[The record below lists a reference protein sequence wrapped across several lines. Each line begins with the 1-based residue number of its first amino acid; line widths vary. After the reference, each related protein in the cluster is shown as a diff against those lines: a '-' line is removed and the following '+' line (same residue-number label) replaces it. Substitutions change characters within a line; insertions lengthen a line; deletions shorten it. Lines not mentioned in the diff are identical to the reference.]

1 MGEQPRSV
9 AVSAAVTRRQ
19 FLQGS
24 AGLGGLL
31 ATGGLAAVLAAC
43 GRAAQETPAG
53 EPGEEFTGSLALLLG
68 SHMGPVQELAD
79 QYEEQHG
86 VSPQVQEITTPDLR
100 SVVTSAFLAQNS
112 PWDAIFTTAV
122 LAQELGDR
130 TWVQTVDAFLDES
143 VRPAGELMDRG
154 LGAVSAPEGYLAVPW
169 TMGAPL
175 MHWNRQLLE
184 SVDLD
189 PDAPAGWHAEPNS
202 WDTFVE
208 YAQALTF
215 ERNGTQYYGF
225 TDAWADDHILY
236 TWGSLLQMHGGRF
249 LDDEREPVFNDE
261 AGVEATMKMYDLLNT
276 HRVVDPAVNTYTWV
290 FDASPGFLNGTRAF
304 FFTWPFI
311 AGVANDPEGS
321 EIVGENAFAPQPAVE
336 TSASVDGSEFLAVPV
351 FADNEDEAWRFLE
364 LVTSPEGQRTIALGG
379 WASIYRDVNLDPEV
393 LEAFPV
399 NEAVVQ
405 SYEYPV
411 DGGYSADR
419 EIWGP
424 ILGNQIQEVL
434 ADNKSAEEAL
444 DDAVR
449 LIRDE
454 REG

>member
-1 MGEQPRSV
+1 MREQSRPTAAN
-9 AVSAAVTRRQ
+9 AVSRRT
-19 FLQGS
+19 FLQGT
-24 AGLGGLL
+24 AGLGGLY

-43 GRAAQETPAG
+43 GRADEGLATG
-53 EPGEEFTGSLALLLG
+53 DPGEDFTGALGLLLG
-68 SHMGPVQELAD
+68 SHMGPVQELVSRY
-79 QYEEQHG
+79 QSEYG
-86 VSPQVQEITTPDLR
+86 VSPEVQEITTPDLR
-100 SVVTSAFLAQNS
+100 SVVSSAFLAQDS

-130 TWVQTVDAFLDES
+130 NWVQTVDAFLDQNI
-143 VRPAGELMDRG
+143 RPRGELMDRG
-154 LGAVSAPEGYLAVPW
+154 LSAIGAEDGFLAVPW

-175 MHWNRQLLE
+175 MHWNRRLLE
-184 SVDLD
+184 EADLD
-189 PDAPAGWHAEPNS
+189 PDAPLNWHAEPNS

-215 ERNGTQYYGF
+215 ERDGVQHYGF

-236 TWGSLLQMHGGRF
+236 TWGSLLQMHGGSF
-249 LDDEREPVFNDE
+249 LDEDHEPVFNTE

-290 FDASPGFLNGTRAF
+290 FDASPGFLNGTRGF

-311 AGVANDPEGS
+311 AGLANDPEGS
-321 EIVGENAFAPQPAVE
+321 DIAGDNAFAPQPAVD

-351 FADNEDEAWRFLE
+351 FADNPDEAWRFLD
-364 LVTSPEGQRTIALGG
+364 LVTSPEGQRNIALGG

-405 SYEYPV
+405 SYDYPV

-434 ADNKSAEEAL
+434 ADNKDAAEAL

-449 LIRDE
+449 LIRAE

>member
-1 MGEQPRSV
+1 MS
-9 AVSAAVTRRQ
+9 
-19 FLQGS
+19 
-24 AGLGGLL
+24 GLL
-31 ATGGLAAVLAAC
+31 AMGGLTGLLAAC
-43 GRAAQETPAG
+43 GRPGEEVPAG
-53 EPGEEFTGSLALLLG
+53 EPGQDFTGELGLLLG
-68 SHMGPVQELAD
+68 SHMGPIQELVGRYRD
-79 QYEEQHG
+79 EFG
-86 VSPQVQEITTPDLR
+86 VAAEVQEITTPDLR
-100 SVVTSAFLAQNS
+100 TVVTTAFLAQRS
-112 PWDAIFTTAV
+112 PWDAVFSTAV
-122 LAQELGDR
+122 LAQELGTR
-130 TWVQTVDAFLDES
+130 GWVRTVDAFLDES
-143 VRPAGELMDRG
+143 VRARGELMEGG
-154 LGAVSAPEGYLAVPW
+154 LGAIRSGDHFLAVPW

-184 SVDLD
+184 AFDLD
-189 PDAPAGWHAEPNS
+189 PDAPTGWHAEQNS

-208 YAQALTF
+208 FAKALTA
-215 ERNGTQYYGF
+215 ERDGVQYYGF
-225 TDAWADDHILY
+225 TDAWADDHILW

-249 LDDEREPVFNDE
+249 LDEEFEPVFNDE

-276 HRVVDPAVNTYTWV
+276 HRVVDPAVSTYTWV
-290 FDASPGFLNGTRAF
+290 FDASPGFLDGTRAF

-321 EIVGENAFAPQPAVE
+321 RIAGHNGFAPQPAVD
-336 TSASVDGSEFLAVPV
+336 TSASVDGSEFFAVPV
-351 FADNEDEAWRFLE
+351 FAENEDEAWRFLD
-364 LVTSPEGQRTIALGG
+364 LVTSPEGQRVVALGG

-411 DGGYSADR
+411 DGGYSPDR

-424 ILGNQIQEVL
+424 ILANQIHEVL
-434 ADNKSAEEAL
+434 ADRKDATEAL

-449 LIRDE
+449 LIHAE

>member
-1 MGEQPRSV
+1 MREQSRPTAAN
-9 AVSAAVTRRQ
+9 AVSRRT
-19 FLQGS
+19 FLQGT
-24 AGLGGLL
+24 AGLGGLY

-43 GRAAQETPAG
+43 GRADEGFATG
-53 EPGEEFTGSLALLLG
+53 DPGEDFTGALGLLLG
-68 SHMGPVQELAD
+68 SHMGPVQELVSRY
-79 QYEEQHG
+79 QSEYG
-86 VSPQVQEITTPDLR
+86 VSPEVQEITTPDLR
-100 SVVTSAFLAQNS
+100 SVVSSAFLAQDS

-130 TWVQTVDAFLDES
+130 NWVQTVDAFLDQNI
-143 VRPAGELMDRG
+143 RPRGELMDRG
-154 LGAVSAPEGYLAVPW
+154 LSAIGAEDGFLAVPW

-175 MHWNRQLLE
+175 MHWNRRLLE
-184 SVDLD
+184 EADLD
-189 PDAPAGWHAEPNS
+189 PDAPLNWHAEPNS

-215 ERNGTQYYGF
+215 ERDGVQHYGF

-236 TWGSLLQMHGGRF
+236 TWGSLLQMHGGSF
-249 LDDEREPVFNDE
+249 LDEDHEPVFNTD

-290 FDASPGFLNGTRAF
+290 FDASPGFLNGTRGF

-311 AGVANDPEGS
+311 AGLANDPEGS
-321 EIVGENAFAPQPAVE
+321 DIAGDNAFAPQPAVD
-336 TSASVDGSEFLAVPV
+336 TSASVDGSEFLAIPV
-351 FADNEDEAWRFLE
+351 FADNPDEAWRFLD
-364 LVTSPEGQRTIALGG
+364 LVTSPEGQRAIALGG

-405 SYEYPV
+405 SYDYPV

-419 EIWGP
+419 EIWAP

-434 ADNKSAEEAL
+434 ADNKDAAEAL

-449 LIRDE
+449 LIRAE

>member
-1 MGEQPRSV
+1 MRERSRPAV
-9 AVSAAVTRRQ
+9 ANAAVSRRK

-31 ATGGLAAVLAAC
+31 ATGGLSALLAAC
-43 GRAAQETPAG
+43 GRADDGAAG
-53 EPGEEFTGSLALLLG
+53 EPGDDFTGALSLLLG
-68 SHMGPVQELAD
+68 SHMEPVQELVG

-86 VSPQVQEITTPDLR
+86 VGPEVQEITTPDLR
-100 SVVTSAFLAQNS
+100 SVVTSAFLSQNS

-122 LAQELGDR
+122 LAQELGGR
-130 TWVQTVDAFLDES
+130 SWVQTVDAFLEES
-143 VRPAGELMDRG
+143 VRPRGELMDRG
-154 LGAVSAPEGYLAVPW
+154 LNAISAPDGYLAVPW

-184 SVDLD
+184 DADLD
-189 PDAPAGWHAEPNS
+189 PDAPGDWHAEPNS

-208 YAQALTF
+208 YAKALTF
-215 ERNGTQYYGF
+215 ERDGTQYYGF
-225 TDAWADDHILY
+225 TDAWAEDHILY

-249 LDDEREPVFNDE
+249 LDDEHEPVFNDE
-261 AGVEATMKMYDLLNT
+261 AGAEATMKLYDLLNT

-290 FDASPGFLNGTRAF
+290 FDASPGFLNGTRGF

-321 EIVGENAFAPQPAVE
+321 EIVGNNAFAPQPAVE

-379 WASIYRDVNLDPEV
+379 WSSIYSDINLDPEV